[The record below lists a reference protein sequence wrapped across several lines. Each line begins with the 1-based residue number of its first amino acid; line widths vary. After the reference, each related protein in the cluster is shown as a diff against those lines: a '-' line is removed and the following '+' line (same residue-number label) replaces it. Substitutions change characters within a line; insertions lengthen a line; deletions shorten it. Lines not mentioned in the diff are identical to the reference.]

1 VRESNTFVC
10 IINDTPVSF
19 SHPNHINGT
28 YGGTASFLSGYLKYL
43 IKHSKK
49 AELLGNFVS
58 FSNSPFGGKTIK
70 APSNIAFMV
79 KLGWYLLFS
88 KKKNL
93 NFVIYCHRP
102 DHLAIALLAKGKHAV
117 HLHGQP
123 HTTMNVGRSRIK
135 KFIYNILEGY
145 AMPKAGLV
153 IATDSITA
161 KLYTTL
167 YPSITSRLII
177 IPTGVNLVEYNII
190 SNSVPFPG
198 MLPSSSNLVYI
209 GRLAYPKKVSAI
221 ISSFANAFENDSA
234 THLWIAG
241 TGPDEH
247 QLRHQASQTSCSD
260 NIHFT
265 GILTRESVKS
275 LIHSSDAGILLS
287 HNEGSPIT
295 VKEFLA
301 CGKPVILNNVG
312 DISTYVTDGV
322 NGFIVDPQQPGN
334 VENAMTNILHHAKEM
349 SASCRASMLPYDEEK
364 IFEQVHKAL
373 LALEQN

>member
-1 VRESNTFVC
+1 MFS
-10 IINDTPVSF
+10 IINDTPINF
-19 SHPNHINGT
+19 SPSGHITGT
-28 YGGTASFLSGYLKYL
+28 YGGTASFLSGFLKYL
-43 IKHSKK
+43 LKRGQQVK
-49 AELLGNFVS
+49 LVGNFVS
-58 FSNSPFGGKTIK
+58 FSNSHFSCKPIK
-70 APSNIAFMV
+70 APSNIAFIL
-79 KLGWYLLFS
+79 KLGWYLFFS
-88 KKKNL
+88 KKN
-93 NFVIYCHRP
+93 NPNNVFYCQRP

-123 HTTMNVGRSRIK
+123 HTTINAGRSRIK
-135 KFIYNILEGY
+135 RFIYNLMEGY
-145 AMPKAGLV
+145 AMPKADLI

-161 KLYTTL
+161 NLYSTL
-167 YPSITSRLII
+167 YPAITFRLII
-177 IPTGVNLVEYNII
+177 IHTGVNLVEYNIN
-190 SNSVPFPG
+190 SNSIPFPG
-198 MLPSSSNLVYI
+198 MLPSSSNLVYV

-221 ISSFANAFENDSA
+221 IASFANTFGDFPA

-247 QLRHQASQTSCSD
+247 QLKHQASQTVCSA

-265 GILTRESVKS
+265 GHLTRESVKS

-301 CGKPVILNNVG
+301 CGKPVIVNNVG

-322 NGFIVDPQQPGN
+322 NGLIVDPQQPGS

-349 SASCRASMLPYDEEK
+349 SASCRVSMLPYDEEK

-373 LALEQN
+373 LDLERN

>member
-1 VRESNTFVC
+1 MLYVINETRIKLSDAAESM
-10 IINDTPVSF
+10 SA
-19 SHPNHINGT
+19 
-28 YGGTASFLSGYLKYL
+28 GGTSSYLAGFINYLLKKQLDFRLVGNFEIESKPKRNIFFSYSKNNLSFL
-43 IKHSKK
+43 
-49 AELLGNFVS
+49 
-58 FSNSPFGGKTIK
+58 
-70 APSNIAFMV
+70 
-79 KLGWYLLFS
+79 WYLGRFFFAQ
-88 KKKNL
+88 KFQQKDI
-93 NFVIYCHRP
+93 FYFQRP
-102 DHLAIALLAKGKHAV
+102 DHDAMAGLVKGKHVV

-123 HTTMNVGRSRIK
+123 HTTINADRNWFKR
-135 KFIYNILEGY
+135 FIYNLLEHY
-145 AMPKAGLV
+145 SMPKAGLV

-177 IPTGVNLVEYNII
+177 IPTGVNLVEYNINI
-190 SNSVPFPG
+190 NSVSFPG
-198 MLPSSSNLVYI
+198 MHPSSSNLVYI
-209 GRLAYPKKVSAI
+209 GRLAYPKQVSVI
-221 ISSFANAFENDSA
+221 IATFANAFGNDSA

-247 QLRHQASQTSCSD
+247 QLRYQASQTSCSA

-301 CGKPVILNNVG
+301 CGKPVIVNNVG

-322 NGFIVDPQQPGN
+322 NGFIVDPQQPGS
-334 VENAMTNILHHAKEM
+334 VENAMTNIFHHAKEM

>member
-1 VRESNTFVC
+1 MFY
-10 IINDTPVSF
+10 IINDTPVNF
-19 SHPNHINGT
+19 LPPGHITGT
-28 YGGTASFLSGYLKYL
+28 YGGTASFLSGFLKYL
-43 IKHSKK
+43 LKQRQQ

-58 FSNSPFGGKTIK
+58 FTNPPFWCKTIK
-70 APSNIAFMV
+70 APSNIAFMI
-79 KLGWYLLFS
+79 KLGWYLLLS
-88 KKKNL
+88 KKNSPNKV
-93 NFVIYCHRP
+93 FYCHRP
-102 DHLAIALLAKGKHAV
+102 DHLIIAMMAKGKHAV

-123 HTTMNVGRSRIK
+123 HTTMNAGRSKIK

-145 AMPKAGLV
+145 AIPKAGLV
-153 IATDSITA
+153 IATDIITA

-177 IPTGVNLVEYNII
+177 IPTGVNPVEYNINN
-190 SNSVPFPG
+190 NSVPFPG
-198 MLPSSSNLVYI
+198 MFPSSSNLVYI
-209 GRLAYPKKVSAI
+209 GRLAYPKQVSSI
-221 ISSFANAFENDSA
+221 ISSFANTFGNDSA

-247 QLRHQASQTSCSD
+247 KLRHQASQTSCSA

-301 CGKPVILNNVG
+301 CGKPVIVNNVG

-322 NGFIVDPQQPGN
+322 NGFIVDPQQPGS
-334 VENAMTNILHHAKEM
+334 VENAMTNIFHHAKEM
-349 SASCRASMLPYDEEK
+349 SVSCRASMLPYDEEK